1 MIYYLRQENKMTT
14 WTVVTEVDS
23 EVDPATFNYVNGTRL
38 ISSSLKTETTA
49 TIQVEINKQELWDAV
64 FGSAFESFGNHWYE
78 VDYLEDT
85 DWDKMGKVRLVAI
98 DEITLLKTEKIV
110 GIEELLKALPIANTQ
125 VYMDLYDFDDY
136 DAICGDAVLQVAV
149 LGEVIYG

>member
-1 MIYYLRQENKMTT
+1 MTT

-23 EVDPATFNYVNGTRL
+23 EIDPATFNYVNGTRL
-38 ISSSLKTETTA
+38 ISSVLKTETTA
-49 TIQVEINKQELWDAV
+49 FRLVEIDKQELWDSV
-64 FGSAFESFGNHWYE
+64 FGSAFDSFGTHWHE
-78 VDYLEDT
+78 VEFLDDT
-85 DWDKMGKVRLVAI
+85 DWDKIGKVRLVAI

>member
-1 MIYYLRQENKMTT
+1 MIYYLRQGNNMTT

>member
-1 MIYYLRQENKMTT
+1 MIYYLRQGNNMTT

-49 TIQVEINKQELWDAV
+49 TIQIEINKQELWDAV

-98 DEITLLKTEKIV
+98 DEMTLLKTEKIV
-110 GIEELLKALPIANTQ
+110 GIEELLKALPIANEQ

>member
-1 MIYYLRQENKMTT
+1 MTT

-98 DEITLLKTEKIV
+98 DEMTEIKTEKIV

-125 VYMDLYDFDDY
+125 VYMDLYNFEDY
-136 DAICGDAVLQVAV
+136 DAVCGDAVLQVAV

>member
-1 MIYYLRQENKMTT
+1 MTT

-23 EVDPATFNYVNGTRL
+23 EIDPATFNYVNGTRL

-49 TIQVEINKQELWDAV
+49 TVQIEINKQELWDAV

-78 VDYLEDT
+78 VDYLDDT
-85 DWDKMGKVRLVAI
+85 DWDKIGKVRLVAI
-98 DEITLLKTEKIV
+98 DEMTLLKTEKIV
-110 GIEELLKALPIANTQ
+110 GIEELLKALPIANEQ

-136 DAICGDAVLQVAV
+136 DAVCGDAVLQVAV
-149 LGEVIYG
+149 LGEVVYG

>member
-1 MIYYLRQENKMTT
+1 MTT

-49 TIQVEINKQELWDAV
+49 TVQIEINKQELWDAV

-78 VDYLEDT
+78 VDYLDDT

-125 VYMDLYDFDDY
+125 VYMDLYNFEDY
-136 DAICGDAVLQVAV
+136 DAVCGDAVLQVAV

>member
-1 MIYYLRQENKMTT
+1 MTT

-23 EVDPATFNYVNGTRL
+23 EIDPATFNYVNGTRL

-49 TIQVEINKQELWDAV
+49 TVQIEINKQELWDAV
-64 FGSAFESFGNHWYE
+64 FGSAFDSFGNHWYE

-85 DWDKMGKVRLVAI
+85 DWDKIGKVRLVAI
-98 DEITLLKTEKIV
+98 DEMTLLKTEKIV
-110 GIEELLKALPIANTQ
+110 GIEELLKALPIANEQ

-149 LGEVIYG
+149 LGEVIFG